1 MTEDSRGTT
10 RRNKGAQLLR
20 SDLSDQTSQQHGR
33 TEKVGFFVF
42 IAFEGGELILENGLT
57 QTISR
62 GFHEANKCAVT
73 AHIAY
78 LGQ

>member
-20 SDLSDQTSQQHGR
+20 SDLSDQTLQQHGR

-42 IAFEGGELILENGLT
+42 IAFEG
-57 QTISR
+57 
-62 GFHEANKCAVT
+62 
-73 AHIAY
+73 
-78 LGQ
+78 